1 MLVGVMAG
9 DVVTLD
15 SSGATGTFA
24 TKDVGT
30 GIPVTV
36 SGLTLA
42 GPQAGNYVV
51 GPATTQANITAATL
65 TVTGITAENK
75 PYDGTT
81 TATLNTGAAALVGV
95 VPGDAVSLNTS
106 LAVGTFVSPA
116 IGTGKTVL
124 ISGLTVTG
132 ADAGNYNLVQP
143 TATATSRRERDCH
156 GNHRQQQGV

>member
-1 MLVGVMAG
+1 MGGITANDKVYDGTTQASLNTGSAVLVGVMAG

-36 SGLTLA
+36 SGLSLS
-42 GPQAGNYVV
+42 GPQAGDYVV
-51 GPATTQANITAATL
+51 GPATTEANITAAPL

-81 TATLNTGAAALVGV
+81 TATLNTGSAASSVWC
-95 VPGDAVSLNTS
+95 
-106 LAVGTFVSPA
+106 PA
-116 IGTGKTVL
+116 M
-124 ISGLTVTG
+124 
-132 ADAGNYNLVQP
+132 P
-143 TATATSRRERDCH
+143 
-156 GNHRQQQGV
+156 